1 MIDVAVLGSTGSIGT
16 QTLEVIAT
24 EPERFRVSALSAH
37 GSVELIAQQ
46 AAEVHPDV
54 VVITDESRA
63 ADLAGRLPAGTT
75 LDVGPAALEAA
86 AASADVVINGVVGF
100 AGLGVTL
107 ATLNAGKR
115 LGLANKESL
124 IAGGPVVQ
132 RARATHGAELVPVD
146 SEHCAIHQCLRAN
159 DHPDRLA
166 RVVLTASGGPFRG
179 RTAAELADVT
189 VEQALDHPTWSMGP
203 KITIDS
209 STLMNKGLEVIEAH
223 ELFGVDYDDIDVVVH
238 PLA

>member
-1 MIDVAVLGSTGSIGT
+1 M
-16 QTLEVIAT
+16 
-24 EPERFRVSALSAH
+24 
-37 GSVELIAQQ
+37 
-46 AAEVHPDV
+46 
-54 VVITDESRA
+54 
-63 ADLAGRLPAGTT
+63 
-75 LDVGPAALEAA
+75 GPAALEAA

-166 RVVLTASGGPFRG
+166 RVVLTASGVPSVGEPRPSWQTSPLSRRSTTPPG
-179 RTAAELADVT
+179 RWD
-189 VEQALDHPTWSMGP
+189 PRS
-203 KITIDS
+203 
-209 STLMNKGLEVIEAH
+209 
-223 ELFGVDYDDIDVVVH
+223 
-238 PLA
+238 PLTRPR

>member
-86 AASADVVINGVVGF
+86 AASADVIVNR
-100 AGLGVTL
+100 
-107 ATLNAGKR
+107 K
-115 LGLANKESL
+115 
-124 IAGGPVVQ
+124 
-132 RARATHGAELVPVD
+132 
-146 SEHCAIHQCLRAN
+146 
-159 DHPDRLA
+159 
-166 RVVLTASGGPFRG
+166 
-179 RTAAELADVT
+179 
-189 VEQALDHPTWSMGP
+189 
-203 KITIDS
+203 
-209 STLMNKGLEVIEAH
+209 
-223 ELFGVDYDDIDVVVH
+223 
-238 PLA
+238 